1 MAAETGTTQANS
13 LTESHSKDAWY
24 QLAKRLDIP
33 GRSTMTK
40 DELLTAVNHSA
51 NGPAGRADR
60 ATRFDEFARLAK
72 ERVDGR
78 VVELPRNLPA
88 EDRRLHVRQTLREDH
103 QTRISDY
110 SLAAQEKFD
119 KLAGSLFSFFRGTC
133 LLFYRDMAGDDAW
146 MPTVLALGDVH
157 PENFGVMPSA
167 DNIPVFGVND
177 FDEAHHAP
185 FTWDLKRGATGFL
198 LAAHEKSGLKPKKR
212 LKVARHF
219 VKGYIAGMRDFAQD
233 DRELEHQL
241 RYDNAPKMIAQ
252 LIESARASRSDW
264 LAEDY
269 HEEYGRG
276 FRNDEELVPA
286 SSRID
291 EFQDLVNRWIDECN
305 IDVPPRAGS
314 MRVKDV
320 AVRRGQGTASLGLS
334 RYYVLIEGERADA
347 TDDIIIE
354 FKRARRSALAGLVPS
369 PDFGSKTD
377 GERIAYA
384 QRSQLVRGDG
394 FYGSV
399 EFEGH
404 SFMSR
409 ERAPFRDDIDLDD
422 LSSKGWRKYA
432 RICGRS
438 LAQAHAL
445 SDETQHLDFGTGNQL
460 GADVDIDKVILQAM
474 EPNELFIDDILR
486 FAVDAARRVTADHEH
501 FKADHELRAF
511 TTIDVAYR

>member
-1 MAAETGTTQANS
+1 
-13 LTESHSKDAWY
+13 
-24 QLAKRLDIP
+24 
-33 GRSTMTK
+33 
-40 DELLTAVNHSA
+40 
-51 NGPAGRADR
+51 
-60 ATRFDEFARLAK
+60 
-72 ERVDGR
+72 
-78 VVELPRNLPA
+78 
-88 EDRRLHVRQTLREDH
+88 
-103 QTRISDY
+103 
-110 SLAAQEKFD
+110 
-119 KLAGSLFSFFRGTC
+119 
-133 LLFYRDMAGDDAW
+133 MAGDDAW

-198 LAAHEKSGLKPKKR
+198 LAAHEKGGLKRKKR
-212 LKVARHF
+212 RKVARHF

-241 RYDNAPKMIAQ
+241 RYDNAPRMIAQ
-252 LIESARASRSDW
+252 LIESARTSRSDW

-269 HEEYGRG
+269 HEEYRRG
-276 FRNDEELVPA
+276 FRNDDELVPM

-291 EFQDLVNRWIDECN
+291 EFQNLVDRWFDECD

-334 RYYVLIEGERADA
+334 RYYVLIEGEKADA

-369 PDFGSKTD
+369 PDFGPETD
-377 GERIAYA
+377 GERIANA
-384 QRSQLVRGDG
+384 QRS
-394 FYGSV
+394 
-399 EFEGH
+399 
-404 SFMSR
+404 
-409 ERAPFRDDIDLDD
+409 
-422 LSSKGWRKYA
+422 
-432 RICGRS
+432 
-438 LAQAHAL
+438 
-445 SDETQHLDFGTGNQL
+445 QHLDFGTGSQL
-460 GADVDIDKVILQAM
+460 RTDVDIDKVILQAM

-486 FAVDAARRVTADHEH
+486 FALDAARRVETDHEH
-501 FKADHELRAF
+501 FKADHKLRAF